1 KRNGL
6 PARTNPIA
14 WDSPRNAII
23 PAAAP
28 QTAGRCAA
36 IQSRNER
43 RRIDARGI
51 TPNPTARTA
60 RSVIAAHFERF
71 AACTARTWY
80 TAGELRLTLRAVKLI
95 CGMKATLKPPPGDG
109 VP

>member
-1 KRNGL
+1 M
-6 PARTNPIA
+6 A
-14 WDSPRNAII
+14 WDNPRNAMI
-23 PAAAP
+23 PAEAP

-36 IQSRNER
+36 IQSRNES

-51 TPNPTARTA
+51 TPKPTARTA

-80 TAGELRLTLRAVKLI
+80 TAAKIRTPLRAINMIVGI
-95 CGMKATLKPPPGDG
+95 KATLKPPPGGG